1 MRALFRIVLWLVLVG
16 SAVGLAYVVMN
27 LPEVEPQFVSRPAL
41 ALFVWASLLVGSG
54 ILLWK
59 LPRP

>member
-1 MRALFRIVLWLVLVG
+1 VRALFRIVLWLVLVG